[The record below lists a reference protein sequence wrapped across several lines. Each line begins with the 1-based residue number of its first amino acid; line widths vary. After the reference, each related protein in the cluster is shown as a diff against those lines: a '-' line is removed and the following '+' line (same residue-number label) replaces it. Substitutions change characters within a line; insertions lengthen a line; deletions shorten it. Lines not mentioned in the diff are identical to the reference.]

1 MLLSKIF
8 NKTTPDEV
16 QANVA
21 RKTLPGKRCPFR
33 TIINMKIKLISLF
46 FLLGFFVTK
55 AQKWERISSEDGTIP
70 LSWKITQQTASLSVD
85 IDKDGIEEFVMA
97 GLGQATSIIYLKFD
111 RAIGWREFVVE
122 KEALPIET
130 GGTCYD
136 IDSDGD
142 NDLVFGGDAQ
152 SNKVWWWENPAPFFN
167 PNVPWHRYEI
177 KIDGQNQHHDMIF
190 GDFKQTGKAQ
200 FAFWNQG
207 AKTLFV
213 SDIPNEVRREKWV
226 FEPVFVA
233 EDNIKN
239 VKGCIAADVD
249 GDGNKD
255 LVAGNYWFK
264 YVDGKFKSTKVG
276 EEGGRVAAA
285 KFRAGKKVQL
295 VFAPSDNKGRLMLY
309 ECTGSAEISANWKGH
324 DLIGRELSNV
334 HTIEVADINDD
345 GDLDI
350 LCAEMAKWDE
360 KSITDNNPNAEAF
373 ILYGDGKGG
382 FTKTVFQKG
391 TDFHEARITDID
403 GDGDMDILSKSYI
416 WKTPRVEMWLQNG
429 TGERQP
435 NISKVLSERIGLELY
450 SLRDYLKTDV
460 KGTLAYVKSLGIT
473 EVEVAGTYGMK
484 TEDFKVELDKAGL
497 KPHSTLLDF
506 NLFKDSINKV
516 VATCKA
522 LGIKYAGCAWIPHV
536 SNNFSKDDADKAI
549 MVFNKAGESLA
560 KEGIK
565 FFYHCHGYEFKPTA
579 EGTLFDY
586 IVKQTNP
593 DNVGFE
599 CDVYWA
605 FHGGQDPALLLKKH
619 KGRFV
624 ALHIKDMKNGQ
635 ETGELSG
642 GTPLTSDVAIGTGQL
657 DFKKILQAAIQTGV
671 KFYYIEDENA
681 EVKEHLPISLRYLR
695 NLK

>member
-1 MLLSKIF
+1 
-8 NKTTPDEV
+8 
-16 QANVA
+16 
-21 RKTLPGKRCPFR
+21 
-33 TIINMKIKLISLF
+33 
-46 FLLGFFVTK
+46 
-55 AQKWERISSEDGTIP
+55 
-70 LSWKITQQTASLSVD
+70 
-85 IDKDGIEEFVMA
+85 
-97 GLGQATSIIYLKFD
+97 
-111 RAIGWREFVVE
+111 
-122 KEALPIET
+122 
-130 GGTCYD
+130 
-136 IDSDGD
+136 
-142 NDLVFGGDAQ
+142 
-152 SNKVWWWENPAPFFN
+152 
-167 PNVPWHRYEI
+167 
-177 KIDGQNQHHDMIF
+177 
-190 GDFKQTGKAQ
+190 
-200 FAFWNQG
+200 
-207 AKTLFV
+207 
-213 SDIPNEVRREKWV
+213 
-226 FEPVFVA
+226 
-233 EDNIKN
+233 
-239 VKGCIAADVD
+239 
-249 GDGNKD
+249 
-255 LVAGNYWFK
+255 
-264 YVDGKFKSTKVG
+264 
-276 EEGGRVAAA
+276 
-285 KFRAGKKVQL
+285 
-295 VFAPSDNKGRLMLY
+295 MLY
-309 ECTGSAEISANWKGH
+309 ECAGSAEVSANWKGH
-324 DLIGRELSNV
+324 DLIGRELSNA
-334 HTIEVADINDD
+334 HTLEAADINDD

-350 LCAEMAKWDE
+350 LCAEMVKWESTQGDE
-360 KSITDNNPNAEAF
+360 KATTNYNPNAESF

-382 FTKTVFQKG
+382 FTKTNFQKG
-391 TDFHEARITDID
+391 TDFHEGKITDID

-416 WKTPRVEMWLQNG
+416 WKTPKVEMWLQNG
-429 TGERQP
+429 TGERQA
-435 NISKVLSERIGLELY
+435 NISKVLNDRIGLELY

-460 KGTLAYVKSLGIT
+460 KGTLAYAKSLGIT

-497 KPHSTLLDF
+497 KPYSTLLDF
-506 NLFKDSINKV
+506 NLFKDSIQKV

-536 SNNFSKDDADKAI
+536 SNKFGKDDADKAI
-549 MVFNKAGESLA
+549 MVFNKAGEALA

-565 FFYHCHGYEFKPTA
+565 FYYHCHGYEFKPTA

-657 DFKKILQAAIQTGV
+657 DFKKILRAAIQTGV

>member
-1 MLLSKIF
+1 M
-8 NKTTPDEV
+8 KT
-16 QANVA
+16 
-21 RKTLPGKRCPFR
+21 
-33 TIINMKIKLISLF
+33 KLISLF
-46 FLLGFFVTK
+46 ILFGIFTAK
-55 AQKWERISSEDGTIP
+55 AQKWERTSSEDGAIP
-70 LSWKITQQTASLSVD
+70 LSWKTTQQTASLSVD

-97 GLGQATSIIYLKFD
+97 GRGQVTSIIYLKFD
-111 RAIGWREFVVE
+111 RAIGWREFAVE

-130 GGTCYD
+130 GGTFYD

-152 SNKVWWWENPAPFFN
+152 SNKIWWWENPAPFFN

-177 KIDGQNQHHDMIF
+177 KTDGENQHHDMVF
-190 GDFKQTGKAQ
+190 GDFKQTSKAQ
-200 FAFWNQG
+200 LAFWNQG

-213 SDIPNEVRREKWV
+213 ANIPSEVRREKWI

-233 EDNIKN
+233 DKDTKNIK
-239 VKGCIAADVD
+239 GCVAADVD

-264 YVDGKFKSTKVG
+264 YVDGKFKPTKVG
-276 EEGGRVAAA
+276 EEGGRVVAA

-295 VFAPSDNKGRLMLY
+295 VFAPSDSKGRLMLY
-309 ECTGSAEISANWKGH
+309 ECTGSAEVSANWKGR
-324 DLIGRELSNV
+324 DLIGRELTHA
-334 HTIEVADINDD
+334 HTLEAADINDD
-345 GDLDI
+345 GNLDI
-350 LCAEMAKWDE
+350 LCAEMVKWEE
-360 KSITDNNPNAEAF
+360 KLTTDNNPNAEAF

-382 FTKTVFQKG
+382 FTKTVFQTG
-391 TDFHEARITDID
+391 IDFHEGKATDID
-403 GDGDMDILSKSYI
+403 GDGDLDIISKSYI

-435 NISKVLSERIGLELY
+435 NISKVLSDRIGLEFY
-450 SLRDYLKTDV
+450 SLRDYFKTDV
-460 KGTLAYVKSLGIT
+460 KGTLAYVKSLGIM

-484 TEDFKVELDKAGL
+484 TEDFKAELDKAGL
-497 KPHSTLLDF
+497 KPYSTLMDY
-506 NLFKDSINKV
+506 NLFKDSISKV

-536 SNNFSKDDADKAI
+536 SNKFGKEDADKAI
-549 MVFNKAGESLA
+549 KVFNKAGEALA

-565 FFYHCHGYEFKPTA
+565 FYYHCHGYEFKPTE

-593 DNVGFE
+593 NNVGFE

-642 GTPLTSDVAIGTGQL
+642 GTPLTSDVAVGTGQL
-657 DFKKILQAAIQTGV
+657 DFRKILRAAIQTGV
-671 KFYYIEDENA
+671 KFYYIEDENEA
-681 EVKEHLPISLRYLR
+681 VKEHLPVSLRYLR

>member
-1 MLLSKIF
+1 M
-8 NKTTPDEV
+8 T
-16 QANVA
+16 
-21 RKTLPGKRCPFR
+21 
-33 TIINMKIKLISLF
+33 
-46 FLLGFFVTK
+46 
-55 AQKWERISSEDGTIP
+55 SEDGTIP
-70 LSWKITQQTASLSVD
+70 LSWKTTQQTASLSVD

-97 GLGQATSIIYLKFD
+97 GRGQATSIMYLKFD
-111 RAIGWREFVVE
+111 RAIGWREFAVE

-130 GGTCYD
+130 GGTFYD

-152 SNKVWWWENPAPFFN
+152 SNKIWWWENPAPFFN

-177 KIDGQNQHHDMIF
+177 KTDGENQHQDMVF

-200 FAFWNQG
+200 LAFWNQG

-213 SDIPNEVRREKWV
+213 ANIPSEVRREKWI

-233 EDNIKN
+233 ENNTKN
-239 VKGCIAADVD
+239 TKGCVAADVD

-264 YVDGKFKSTKVG
+264 YVDGKFKATKVV
-276 EEGGRVAAA
+276 EESGRVVAA

-295 VFAPSDNKGRLMLY
+295 VFAPSDSKGRLMLY
-309 ECTGSAEISANWKGH
+309 ECTGSAEVSANWKGR
-324 DLIGRELSNV
+324 DLIGRELSHA
-334 HTIEVADINDD
+334 HTLEAADINDD
-345 GDLDI
+345 GNLDI
-350 LCAEMAKWDE
+350 LCAEMVKWE
-360 KSITDNNPNAEAF
+360 STTDNNPNAEAF

-382 FTKTVFQKG
+382 FTKTIFQKG
-391 TDFHEARITDID
+391 TDFHEGRMTDID
-403 GDGDMDILSKSYI
+403 GDGDLDILSKSYI

-435 NISKVLSERIGLELY
+435 NISKVLNDRIGLELY
-450 SLRDYLKTDV
+450 SLRDYFKNDV

-484 TEDFKVELDKAGL
+484 TEDFKAELDKAGL
-497 KPHSTLLDF
+497 KPYSTLMDY
-506 NLFKDSINKV
+506 NLFKDSISKV

-536 SNNFSKDDADKAI
+536 SNKFGKEDADKAI
-549 MVFNKAGESLA
+549 KVFNKAGEALA

-565 FFYHCHGYEFKPTA
+565 FFYHAHGYEFKPTE

-593 DNVGFE
+593 ENVGFE

-624 ALHIKDMKNGQ
+624 AIHIKDMKNGQ

-642 GTPLTSDVAIGTGQL
+642 GTPLTSDVAVGTGQL
-657 DFKKILQAAIQTGV
+657 DFRKILRAAIQTGV

-681 EVKEHLPISLRYLR
+681 EVKEHLPVSLRYLR

>member
-1 MLLSKIF
+1 
-8 NKTTPDEV
+8 
-16 QANVA
+16 
-21 RKTLPGKRCPFR
+21 
-33 TIINMKIKLISLF
+33 
-46 FLLGFFVTK
+46 
-55 AQKWERISSEDGTIP
+55 
-70 LSWKITQQTASLSVD
+70 
-85 IDKDGIEEFVMA
+85 
-97 GLGQATSIIYLKFD
+97 
-111 RAIGWREFVVE
+111 
-122 KEALPIET
+122 
-130 GGTCYD
+130 
-136 IDSDGD
+136 
-142 NDLVFGGDAQ
+142 
-152 SNKVWWWENPAPFFN
+152 
-167 PNVPWHRYEI
+167 
-177 KIDGQNQHHDMIF
+177 
-190 GDFKQTGKAQ
+190 
-200 FAFWNQG
+200 
-207 AKTLFV
+207 
-213 SDIPNEVRREKWV
+213 
-226 FEPVFVA
+226 
-233 EDNIKN
+233 
-239 VKGCIAADVD
+239 
-249 GDGNKD
+249 
-255 LVAGNYWFK
+255 
-264 YVDGKFKSTKVG
+264 
-276 EEGGRVAAA
+276 
-285 KFRAGKKVQL
+285 
-295 VFAPSDNKGRLMLY
+295 
-309 ECTGSAEISANWKGH
+309 
-324 DLIGRELSNV
+324 
-334 HTIEVADINDD
+334 
-345 GDLDI
+345 
-350 LCAEMAKWDE
+350 
-360 KSITDNNPNAEAF
+360 
-373 ILYGDGKGG
+373 
-382 FTKTVFQKG
+382 
-391 TDFHEARITDID
+391 
-403 GDGDMDILSKSYI
+403 
-416 WKTPRVEMWLQNG
+416 MWLQNG

-497 KPHSTLLDF
+497 KPYSTLLDF
-506 NLFKDSINKV
+506 NFFKDSINKV

-522 LGIKYAGCAWIPHV
+522 LGVRYAGCAWIPHV

-549 MVFNKAGESLA
+549 MVFNKAGEALA
-560 KEGIK
+560 NEGIK
-565 FFYHCHGYEFKPTA
+565 FFYHCHGYEFKPTE

>member
-1 MLLSKIF
+1 M
-8 NKTTPDEV
+8 KT
-16 QANVA
+16 
-21 RKTLPGKRCPFR
+21 
-33 TIINMKIKLISLF
+33 KLISLF
-46 FLLGFFVTK
+46 FLLGFFATK

-70 LSWKITQQTASLSVD
+70 LSWKITKQTASLSVD
-85 IDKDGIEEFVMA
+85 IDKDGIEEFVIA
-97 GLGQATSIIYLKFD
+97 GFGQATSIIYLKFD
-111 RAIGWREFVVE
+111 RAIGWREFAVE

-130 GGTCYD
+130 GGTFYD

-152 SNKVWWWENPAPFFN
+152 SNKIWWWENPAPFFN

-177 KIDGQNQHHDMIF
+177 KTDGQNQHHDMVF
-190 GDFKQTGKAQ
+190 GDFKQTGKVQ

-213 SDIPNEVRREKWV
+213 TDIPSEVRREKWV

-233 EDNIKN
+233 ENNIKN

-309 ECTGSAEISANWKGH
+309 ECAGSAEVSANWKGR
-324 DLIGRELSNV
+324 DLIGRELSYA
-334 HTIEVADINDD
+334 HTLEVADINDD

-350 LCAEMAKWDE
+350 LCAEMAKWESTPGNE
-360 KSITDNNPNAEAF
+360 KAATDNNSNAESF

-382 FTKTVFQKG
+382 FAKTNFQKG
-391 TDFHEARITDID
+391 IDFHEGRITDID

-416 WKTPRVEMWLQNG
+416 WKTPQVEMWLQNG
-429 TGERQP
+429 TGERQA
-435 NISKVLSERIGLELY
+435 NISKVLSDRIGLELY

-460 KGTLAYVKSLGIT
+460 KGTLAYAKSLGIT

-497 KPHSTLLDF
+497 KPYSTLLDF

-536 SNNFSKDDADKAI
+536 SNKFGKDDADKAI
-549 MVFNKAGESLA
+549 MVFNKAGEALA

-565 FFYHCHGYEFKPTA
+565 FYYHCHGYEFKPTA

-657 DFKKILQAAIQTGV
+657 DFKKILRAAIQTGV

-695 NLK
+695 NIK

>member
-1 MLLSKIF
+1 M
-8 NKTTPDEV
+8 KT
-16 QANVA
+16 
-21 RKTLPGKRCPFR
+21 
-33 TIINMKIKLISLF
+33 KLIPFFILF
-46 FLLGFFVTK
+46 GIFTTK
-55 AQKWERISSEDGTIP
+55 AQKWERMTSEDGTIP
-70 LSWKITQQTASLSVD
+70 LSWKTTQQTASLSVD

-97 GLGQATSIIYLKFD
+97 GRGQATSIMYLKFD
-111 RAIGWREFVVE
+111 RAIGWREFAVE

-130 GGTCYD
+130 GGTFYD

-152 SNKVWWWENPAPFFN
+152 SNKIWWWENPAPFFN

-177 KIDGQNQHHDMIF
+177 KTDGENQHQDMVF

-200 FAFWNQG
+200 LAFWNQG

-213 SDIPNEVRREKWV
+213 ANIPSEVRREKWI

-233 EDNIKN
+233 ENNTKN
-239 VKGCIAADVD
+239 TKGCVAADVD

-264 YVDGKFKSTKVG
+264 YVDGKFKATKVV
-276 EEGGRVAAA
+276 EESGRVVAA

-295 VFAPSDNKGRLMLY
+295 VFAPSDSKGRLMLY
-309 ECTGSAEISANWKGH
+309 ECTGSAEVSANWKGR
-324 DLIGRELSNV
+324 DLIGRELSHA
-334 HTIEVADINDD
+334 HTLEAADINDD
-345 GDLDI
+345 GNLDI
-350 LCAEMAKWDE
+350 LCAEMVKWE
-360 KSITDNNPNAEAF
+360 STTDNNPNAEAF

-382 FTKTVFQKG
+382 FTKTIFQKG
-391 TDFHEARITDID
+391 TDFHEGRMTDID
-403 GDGDMDILSKSYI
+403 GDGDLDILSKSYI

-435 NISKVLSERIGLELY
+435 NISKVLNDRIGLELY
-450 SLRDYLKTDV
+450 SLRDYFKNDV

-484 TEDFKVELDKAGL
+484 TEDFKAELDKAGL
-497 KPHSTLLDF
+497 KPYSTLMDY
-506 NLFKDSINKV
+506 NLFKDSISKV

-536 SNNFSKDDADKAI
+536 SNKFGKEDADKAI
-549 MVFNKAGESLA
+549 KVFNKAGEALA

-565 FFYHCHGYEFKPTA
+565 FFYHAHGYEFKPTE

-593 DNVGFE
+593 ENVGFE

-624 ALHIKDMKNGQ
+624 AIHIKDMKNGQ

-642 GTPLTSDVAIGTGQL
+642 GTPLTSDVAVGTGQL
-657 DFKKILQAAIQTGV
+657 DFRKILRAAIQTGV

-681 EVKEHLPISLRYLR
+681 EVKEHLPVSLRYLR

>member
-1 MLLSKIF
+1 M
-8 NKTTPDEV
+8 KT
-16 QANVA
+16 
-21 RKTLPGKRCPFR
+21 
-33 TIINMKIKLISLF
+33 KLIPLF
-46 FLLGFFVTK
+46 ILFGIFTTK
-55 AQKWERISSEDGTIP
+55 AQKWERTSSEDGAVP
-70 LSWKITQQTASLSVD
+70 LSWKTTHQTASLAVD

-97 GLGQATSIIYLKFD
+97 GYGQATSIIYLKFD
-111 RAIGWREFVVE
+111 RAIGWREFAVE
-122 KEALPIET
+122 KEALSLET
-130 GGTCYD
+130 GGTFYD

-152 SNKVWWWENPAPFFN
+152 SNKIWWWENPAPFFN
-167 PNVPWHRYEI
+167 PNVPWHRFEI
-177 KIDGQNQHHDMIF
+177 KTDGENQHQDMVF

-200 FAFWNQG
+200 LAFWNQG

-213 SDIPNEVRREKWV
+213 SNIPSEVRSGKWV

-233 EDNIKN
+233 DKDTKLI
-239 VKGCIAADVD
+239 KGCVASDVD

-264 YVDGKFKSTKVG
+264 YVDGKFKPTKVA
-276 EEGGRVAAA
+276 EDGGRVVAA
-285 KFRAGKKVQL
+285 KFRAGKKAQL
-295 VFAPSDNKGRLMLY
+295 VFAPSDSKGHLMLY
-309 ECTGSAEISANWKGH
+309 ECTGSAEVSANWKGR
-324 DLIGRELSNV
+324 DLIGRELSHA
-334 HTIEVADINDD
+334 HTLEAADINDD
-345 GDLDI
+345 GNLDI
-350 LCAEMAKWDE
+350 LCAEMVKWESTPRDD
-360 KSITDNNPNAEAF
+360 KSTTDNNPNAEAF

-382 FTKTVFQKG
+382 FTKTVFQTG
-391 TDFHEARITDID
+391 IDFHEGKVADID
-403 GDGDMDILSKSYI
+403 GDGDLDILSKSYI

-435 NISKVLSERIGLELY
+435 IINKILDGRIGLELY
-450 SLRDYLKTDV
+450 SLRDYFKTDV

-484 TEDFKVELDKAGL
+484 TEDFKIELDKAGL
-497 KPHSTLLDF
+497 KPYSTLLDY
-506 NLFKDSINKV
+506 NLFKDSISKV

-536 SNNFSKDDADKAI
+536 SNKFGKEDADKAI
-549 MVFNKAGESLA
+549 KVFNKAGEALA

-565 FFYHCHGYEFKPTA
+565 FFYHTHGYEFKPTE

-642 GTPLTSDVAIGTGQL
+642 GTPLTSDVAVGTGQL
-657 DFKKILQAAIQTGV
+657 DFRKILRAAIQTGV

-681 EVKEHLPISLRYLR
+681 EVKDHLPVSLRYLR

>member
-1 MLLSKIF
+1 M
-8 NKTTPDEV
+8 KT
-16 QANVA
+16 
-21 RKTLPGKRCPFR
+21 
-33 TIINMKIKLISLF
+33 KLIPLF
-46 FLLGFFVTK
+46 ILFGIFTAK
-55 AQKWERISSEDGTIP
+55 AQKWERTSSEDGAIP
-70 LSWKITQQTASLSVD
+70 LSWKTTQQTASLSVD

-97 GLGQATSIIYLKFD
+97 GRGQATSIIYLKFD
-111 RAIGWREFVVE
+111 RAIGWREFAVE
-122 KEALPIET
+122 KEALPLET
-130 GGTCYD
+130 GGTFYD

-142 NDLVFGGDAQ
+142 NDLIFGGDAQ
-152 SNKVWWWENPAPFFN
+152 SNKIWWWENPAPFFN

-177 KIDGQNQHHDMIF
+177 KTDGENQHQDMVF

-200 FAFWNQG
+200 LAFWNQG
-207 AKTLFV
+207 ARTLFV
-213 SDIPNEVRREKWV
+213 ANIPSEVRREKWV

-233 EDNIKN
+233 DKDIKN
-239 VKGCIAADVD
+239 TKGCVAADVD

-264 YVDGKFKSTKVG
+264 YAEGKFKATKVG
-276 EEGGRVAAA
+276 EEGGRVIAA

-295 VFAPSDNKGRLMLY
+295 VFAPSDSKGRLMLY
-309 ECTGSAEISANWKGH
+309 ECTGSAEISANWKGR
-324 DLIGRELSNV
+324 DLIGRELSHA
-334 HTIEVADINDD
+334 HTLEAADINDD
-345 GDLDI
+345 GNLDI
-350 LCAEMAKWDE
+350 LCAEMVKWDE
-360 KSITDNNPNAEAF
+360 KATTDNNPNAEAF

-382 FTKTVFQKG
+382 FTKTVFQTG
-391 TDFHEARITDID
+391 IDFHEGKAADID
-403 GDGDMDILSKSYI
+403 GDGDLDIISKSYI

-435 NISKVLSERIGLELY
+435 NISKVLSDRIGLELY
-450 SLRDYLKTDV
+450 SLRDYFKTDV

-484 TEDFKVELDKAGL
+484 TEDFKAELDKAGL
-497 KPHSTLLDF
+497 KPYSTLLDY
-506 NLFKDSINKV
+506 NLFKDSISKV

-536 SNNFSKDDADKAI
+536 SNKFGKEDADKAI
-549 MVFNKAGESLA
+549 KVFNKAGEALA

-565 FFYHCHGYEFKPTA
+565 FFYHCHGYEFKPTE

-642 GTPLTSDVAIGTGQL
+642 GTPLTSDVAVGTGQL
-657 DFKKILQAAIQTGV
+657 DFRKILRAAIQTGV

-681 EVKEHLPISLRYLR
+681 EVKEHLPVSLRYLR